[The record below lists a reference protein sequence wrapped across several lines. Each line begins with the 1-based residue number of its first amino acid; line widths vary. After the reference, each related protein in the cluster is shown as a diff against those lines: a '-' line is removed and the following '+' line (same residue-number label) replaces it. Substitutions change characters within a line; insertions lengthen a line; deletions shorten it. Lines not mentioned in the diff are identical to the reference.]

1 LIDCDLEVAPETL
14 LDFYQKRTESNADV
28 VFGVQDNRHDAFANK
43 LFANAFYIVF
53 NWLSDTKIPTNVT
66 TARLMTRRYVSALVA
81 HQEREIMIAGLW
93 AITGFKQESMPVT
106 KAAKGSSTY
115 NLTRKIAILITSVTA
130 FSNRPL
136 ILVFYLGSI
145 ISLLS
150 GLSALYI
157 IVRII
162 FFGTFL
168 AGWPSV
174 IVSIWFLG
182 GLIIQ
187 CIGIIG
193 IYLSKVFTET
203 KQRPYTIIRE
213 IYDPSKSNDL

>member
-1 LIDCDLEVAPETL
+1 
-14 LDFYQKRTESNADV
+14 
-28 VFGVQDNRHDAFANK
+28 
-43 LFANAFYIVF
+43 
-53 NWLSDTKIPTNVT
+53 
-66 TARLMTRRYVSALVA
+66 
-81 HQEREIMIAGLW
+81 
-93 AITGFKQESMPVT
+93 
-106 KAAKGSSTY
+106 
-115 NLTRKIAILITSVTA
+115 
-130 FSNRPL
+130 
-136 ILVFYLGSI
+136 
-145 ISLLS
+145 
-150 GLSALYI
+150 LSALYI

-213 IYDPSKSNDL
+213 IYDRSKSNDL